1 MTGVYVAVF
10 YLREGD
16 RLSIGRLGRFNFDAG
31 FYAYVGSAQTNLAT
45 RLARHGRQRKPLRWH
60 IDFLSCHA
68 TMLGALTYD
77 GDRSVE
83 CRIADALAQEY
94 VMPVPGFGSSD
105 CGCKSHLF
113 FLPPEVT
120 LL

>member
-10 YLREGD
+10 YLPESD
-16 RLSIGRLGRFNFDAG
+16 RLSIGRLGRFTFDAG
-31 FYAYVGSAQTNLAT
+31 FYAYVGSAQTNLSS
-45 RLARHGRQRKPLRWH
+45 RLARHGRKRKPLRWH

-77 GDRSVE
+77 HEKSME
-83 CRIADALAQEY
+83 CQIADALAQEY

-113 FLPPEVT
+113 FLPRDAA